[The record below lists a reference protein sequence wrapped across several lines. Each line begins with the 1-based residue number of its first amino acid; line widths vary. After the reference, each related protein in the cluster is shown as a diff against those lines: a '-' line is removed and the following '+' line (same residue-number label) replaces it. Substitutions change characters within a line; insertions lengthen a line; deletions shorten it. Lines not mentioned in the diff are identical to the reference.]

1 MMKDVILTRQA
12 VTARIAEFYDP
23 AGLMEPLKLQ
33 LKLHLSK
40 LNGKDW
46 KTPLSPEEQI
56 FWKNIF
62 ADFVKL
68 HTIRTPRYK
77 KRRRKHSRS
86 VTPTP
91 S

>member
-1 MMKDVILTRQA
+1 MMKDMILTRQA
-12 VTARIAEFYDP
+12 ITARIVDFYDP

-56 FWKNIF
+56 FWKKYF
-62 ADFVKL
+62 CGF
-68 HTIRTPRYK
+68 
-77 KRRRKHSRS
+77 
-86 VTPTP
+86 
-91 S
+91 